1 MTHPPARALL
11 LAQRPA
17 GVVRARDMVQTQHQ
31 NRFTV
36 LLANETEGWHQTVRA
51 LLQPHGIN
59 MVSARSG
66 REALDLV
73 QERQIH
79 VLVLDQ
85 QMPQLGGLQ
94 VIKLMRELELDA
106 APPAILLANQLT
118 THLLHEALGM
128 HVFSVLSKPV
138 DFNLLLDTLARVM
151 RRHYEG
157 RWPSTS

>member
-1 MTHPPARALL
+1 
-11 LAQRPA
+11 
-17 GVVRARDMVQTQHQ
+17 MVQVNSD

-36 LLANETEGWHQTVRA
+36 LLANESEQWHANLRQLLEPQGVQTVA
-51 LLQPHGIN
+51 
-59 MVSARSG
+59 ARSG
-66 REALDLV
+66 REALGLI
-73 QERQIH
+73 ESRPIH
-79 VLVLDQ
+79 VAVLDQ

-94 VIKLMRELELDA
+94 VVKMMRELKA

-138 DFNLLLDTLARVM
+138 DLNVLLDALARVM

-157 RWPSTS
+157 RWPTEPNHG

>member
-1 MTHPPARALL
+1 
-11 LAQRPA
+11 
-17 GVVRARDMVQTQHQ
+17 MVQVNSD

-36 LLANETEGWHQTVRA
+36 LLANESEQWHDTLRTLLEPQGVQTVA
-51 LLQPHGIN
+51 
-59 MVSARSG
+59 ARSG
-66 REALDLV
+66 REALGLI
-73 QERQIH
+73 ESRPIH
-79 VLVLDQ
+79 VAVLDQ

-94 VIKLMRELELDA
+94 VVKMMRQLKA

-138 DFNLLLDTLARVM
+138 DLNVRLDALARVM

-157 RWPSTS
+157 RWPVEPNHG